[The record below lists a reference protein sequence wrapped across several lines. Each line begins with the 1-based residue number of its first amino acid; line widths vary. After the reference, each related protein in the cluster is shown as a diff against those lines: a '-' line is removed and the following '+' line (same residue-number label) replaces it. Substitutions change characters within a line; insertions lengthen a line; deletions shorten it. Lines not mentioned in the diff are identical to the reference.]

1 MNTGDSL
8 EKPLSSFVAIISH
21 NMPFLGFLVALEWH
35 WRTPY
40 PLPGGWQ
47 WSCGIDARAYPSARS
62 VPIKTNLDTAPLP
75 PLPARRPSAP
85 PGRSFR
91 GAGFDGDFQ
100 CARSRKKLAPVKNQ
114 GGDACGCSSVPK
126 GEPVAPRGQCCSSSG
141 GWGETC
147 CALSGSPVSSKL
159 RLPLTT
165 STIAPLARSSRFTA
179 RSPNIIAM
187 AATMAPG

>member
-62 VPIKTNLDTAPLP
+62 VPIKTNWTPRPSRLFPLAG
-75 PLPARRPSAP
+75 LPRRPDGRFAERVSMAIFSAP
-85 PGRSFR
+85 DPEKNWPPSKTKGRR
-91 GAGFDGDFQ
+91 LRVLL
-100 CARSRKKLAPVKNQ
+100 CA
-114 GGDACGCSSVPK
+114 PK

-159 RLPLTT
+159 RLPSTT
-165 STIAPLARSSRFTA
+165 STTAPLARSSRFTA